1 MQANRLKHV
10 RTFLIGYRS
19 GGTPGFPHILRARDG
34 IAGRRRGSSAC
45 QRPSN
50 LPALRVARRCSP
62 VGFDRQQEHDGGW
75 DGAVALRR
83 AQGQDEHDIVG
94 DHGADEA
101 REVSEMHALGQP
113 RRLVDD
119 HAIQLSIP
127 QLPSICMYLQR
138 LLFYVSHQIVIKLLT
153 TIYS

>member
-1 MQANRLKHV
+1 M
-10 RTFLIGYRS
+10 
-19 GGTPGFPHILRARDG
+19 
-34 IAGRRRGSSAC
+34 
-45 QRPSN
+45 
-50 LPALRVARRCSP
+50 
-62 VGFDRQQEHDGGW
+62 
-75 DGAVALRR
+75 ALRR

-94 DHGADEA
+94 DRGADEA